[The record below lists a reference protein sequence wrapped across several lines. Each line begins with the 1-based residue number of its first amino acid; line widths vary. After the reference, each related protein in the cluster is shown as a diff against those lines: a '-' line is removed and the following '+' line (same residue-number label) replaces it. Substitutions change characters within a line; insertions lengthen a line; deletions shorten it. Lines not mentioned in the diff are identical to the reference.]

1 MEISELQAM
10 VARFVAERDW
20 DRFHTPKNLAMA
32 LIGEVGELAEI
43 FQWLTDAEA
52 QQVMSDPDRAEQ
64 VRHELADVLSY
75 LLRLADVLDVDL
87 VEAVREKGAVNA
99 ARYPVELVKGRAE
112 LTKYTRLPGVS
123 PEPGAPG

>member
-10 VARFVAERDW
+10 VAQFVAERDW

-32 LIGEVGELAEI
+32 LVGEVGELAEI
-43 FQWLTDAEA
+43 FQWLTEDEA
-52 QQVMSDPDRAEQ
+52 WQVMSREEQAER

-75 LLRLADVLDVDL
+75 LLRLATVLDVDL
-87 VEAVREKGAVNA
+87 VAAMREKGAVNA
-99 ARYPVELVKGRAE
+99 ARYPVELVKGRSE

-123 PEPGAPG
+123 PGPAAQD